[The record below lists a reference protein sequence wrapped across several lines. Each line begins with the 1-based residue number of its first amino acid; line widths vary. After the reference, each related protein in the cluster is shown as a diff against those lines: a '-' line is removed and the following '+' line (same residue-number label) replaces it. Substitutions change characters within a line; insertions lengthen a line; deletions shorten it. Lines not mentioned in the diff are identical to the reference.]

1 MHGTHDLRS
10 SFAACWGLCPVP
22 RVVRTRAI
30 CRMSAFASAGMC
42 CRAVTL
48 SPTRLDYLS
57 QVLLCRTTTEVP
69 SADANAY
76 ERGQKTR
83 AGDGSALYLGLE
95 LLLLLYYAPL
105 FNMSRTLSRGNN
117 RPGLTLRARPGLF
130 IYRHPV
136 CRPLSRVS
144 VRRSSCCLISAHGA
158 VALCIS

>member
-1 MHGTHDLRS
+1 
-10 SFAACWGLCPVP
+10 
-22 RVVRTRAI
+22 
-30 CRMSAFASAGMC
+30 MSAFASVGMC

-57 QVLLCRTTTEVP
+57 QVLLRRTATEVP

-105 FNMSRTLSRGNN
+105 SCTHF
-117 RPGLTLRARPGLF
+117 
-130 IYRHPV
+130 
-136 CRPLSRVS
+136 RVES
-144 VRRSSCCLISAHGA
+144 VFSCL
-158 VALCIS
+158 VKNQRV